1 MGPALRRQEIELM
14 TRCSIRKSTVAT
26 FAAWLLLTGCAGANT
41 QVSGAYFE
49 SLYDP
54 GMVRVA
60 AGRGSIPV
68 MVRGVAAGTPGGA
81 AAVANAMTM
90 PGWVGQGHF
99 VASGTTAET
108 YRVVLVFGAAAV
120 AGGTQRTC
128 ADSDDAAIPAG
139 GDFGRVQATFC
150 VGRRMASTLVAAGPP
165 ISDPADPAMRELMN
179 QVVINLLP
187 AHNPGSAKGGGA
199 GGGGM

>member
-1 MGPALRRQEIELM
+1 MGPALQRQELELM
-14 TRCSIRKSTVAT
+14 MLCSIRKSTVAT

-41 QVSGAYFE
+41 QVSGVYFE

-54 GMVRVA
+54 SMVRIA

-68 MVRGVAAGTPGGA
+68 VVRGVAAGTPGGA
-81 AAVANAMTM
+81 TAVANAMTV

-99 VASGTTAET
+99 APSGATAET
-108 YRVVLVFGAAAV
+108 YRVVLVFGSAAI

-128 ADSDDAAIPAG
+128 ADNDDATTPAG
-139 GDFGRVQATFC
+139 GGLDRVQATFC

-179 QVVINLLP
+179 QVVANLLP